1 MKCSTESSKARLK
14 PRRPPSPVSPQFT
27 CGAERQWRRE
37 TCGPEHRFL
46 AGRYFQE
53 QNAPEILFAYPENGR
68 RAEGIPVMGMPSRN
82 DGVPA
87 LRGLCCLEH
96 VTSERIFR
104 PGPVLRPRLHT
115 RSRSVAPQVN
125 CGNPEER
132 DGAMPPA
139 AGAKRVADAARARR
153 GQAENCGPRL
163 FRRTPL
169 HTRCAR
175 TSGGPMYPRPAA

>member
-27 CGAERQWRRE
+27 CGAERRWRRE
-37 TCGPEHRFL
+37 TCGPEHRVL

-96 VTSERIFR
+96 VTSPKPER
-104 PGPVLRPRLHT
+104 GAASELRQ
-115 RSRSVAPQVN
+115 SR
-125 CGNPEER
+125 ER
-132 DGAMPPA
+132 DGAVPPA